1 MRRRRL
7 LACFV
12 VATIAIGILL
22 GTCIGS
28 AHATSA
34 WILRAADRIP
44 LREHRHADHCGACL
58 RGNGHRFNAR
68 RKTGGYKGPY
78 QFGYAWVAEDIKH
91 HRSIACVHGLNDWRA
106 CYPCAR
112 ARFIRGAEKG
122 GKRWVRRHWGQTCG
136 RL

>member
-44 LREHRHADHCGACL
+44 RKEHVHADHCGACL
-58 RGNGHRFNAR
+58 SGRGHRR
-68 RKTGGYKGPY
+68 PGYVGPY
-78 QFGYAWVAEDIKH
+78 QFSRAWNKRGLKCA
-91 HRSIACVHGLNDWRA
+91 HGLDWRA